1 MMESLPGLKNKK
13 IEKRPTSLWNICNK
27 MGEWFNFA
35 ALGMDGIGIKSDR
48 QLIRDI
54 HESSRLFSQKPDHLT
69 LDIDSIQYLKQHHP
83 ALYTQRRL

>member
-1 MMESLPGLKNKK
+1 MESLPGLKNKK

-48 QLIRDI
+48 
-54 HESSRLFSQKPDHLT
+54 
-69 LDIDSIQYLKQHHP
+69 
-83 ALYTQRRL
+83 